1 MEVNRYFDIIN
12 LLDKILF
19 ALKPL
24 NPVHCYE
31 PNDPRLKGYY
41 ISINKNHFMIINGCD
56 SCDMV
61 SIYKNDNIGF
71 DITTQ
76 HGLEMFSHDGS
87 DVGEEM
93 LELDL
98 NVDPFY
104 GSIDDFV
111 LYLTNFIEQNCSP
124 LAVY

>member
-1 MEVNRYFDIIN
+1 
-12 LLDKILF
+12 
-19 ALKPL
+19 
-24 NPVHCYE
+24 
-31 PNDPRLKGYY
+31 
-41 ISINKNHFMIINGCD
+41 
-56 SCDMV
+56 
-61 SIYKNDNIGF
+61 
-71 DITTQ
+71 
-76 HGLEMFSHDGS
+76 MFSHDCS

-104 GSIDDFV
+104 GSMDDFV